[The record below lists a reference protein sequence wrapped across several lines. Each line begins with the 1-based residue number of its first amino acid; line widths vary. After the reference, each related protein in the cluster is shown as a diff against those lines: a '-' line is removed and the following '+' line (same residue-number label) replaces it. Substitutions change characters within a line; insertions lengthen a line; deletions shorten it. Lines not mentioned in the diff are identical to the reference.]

1 MIKLGSLRWV
11 EGYECT
17 GQTRNTHK
25 NCLQIP
31 QEKRRIILSKSAVEW
46 LPFHLLQ
53 EVSGLILDPEVGYSD
68 LMFFHDFP
76 QPLHTNADI

>member
-25 NCLQIP
+25 NCLRKP
-31 QEKRRIILSKSAVEW
+31 QGKRKIILSNIVVEW
-46 LPFHLLQ
+46 LPFLLLW
-53 EVSGLILDPEVGYSD
+53 EVLGLILDPELGYPD
-68 LMFFHDFP
+68 LIFFMIFLSP
-76 QPLHTNADI
+76 CR